1 MGRQYECQKAG
12 THACRNVASHR
23 GAFGWMAP
31 VGYVAHV
38 TARPS
43 PSALP
48 PRRGA
53 VMAHLARFRPMGTGD
68 LHREANRLHRRAWRR
83 FVKRRD
89 AAMAALPAAERARA
103 EGDLLRIAALERRGF
118 TGRAN
123 EIRRGLYSRLGL
135 EPDARGLEE
144 IAEASNASRDE
155 RLRGGQLGG
164 RRGRIYRFA
173 DFGEP
178 KSVAE
183 SGVLAHNMGQGH
195 LSFTLL
201 GNLKQFED
209 RPVVLSLG
217 LTANV
222 SGRLVAVP
230 YRSLAFSAP
239 GSWPAFVET
248 WDGAK
253 SWKAAVECEV
263 RLQTP
268 VQVSG
273 LDLEIRLR
281 EPADGEV
288 VRSLGRLCGRRRVSV
303 SQSWPPYL

>member
-1 MGRQYECQKAG
+1 MGRQHACQKAG

-23 GAFGWMAP
+23 DTCGWMAP

-38 TARPS
+38 SGRPS
-43 PSALP
+43 PSTLP

-53 VMAHLARFRPMGTGD
+53 VVAHLARFRLLGTGD
-68 LHREANRLHRRAWRR
+68 MHREANRLHRRAWRR

-89 AAMAALPAAERARA
+89 AAIAALPAVERAMA
-103 EGDLLRIAALERRGF
+103 EGDFLRIAELERRGLA
-118 TGRAN
+118 GRAN

-144 IAEASNASRDE
+144 ITEASNASRDE

-164 RRGRIYRFA
+164 RRARIYRFA

-178 KSVAE
+178 KSVAK
-183 SGVLAHNMGQGH
+183 SGALAHNMGQGH

-217 LTANV
+217 LTTNV
-222 SGRLVAVP
+222 LRRLIAVS

-248 WDGAK
+248 WDGVK

-268 VQVSG
+268 VRVSG

-281 EPADGEV
+281 EPADGKV
-288 VRSLGRLCGRRRVSV
+288 VRSLGRLCGRRRVIV
-303 SQSWPPYL
+303 SQSWPPSL